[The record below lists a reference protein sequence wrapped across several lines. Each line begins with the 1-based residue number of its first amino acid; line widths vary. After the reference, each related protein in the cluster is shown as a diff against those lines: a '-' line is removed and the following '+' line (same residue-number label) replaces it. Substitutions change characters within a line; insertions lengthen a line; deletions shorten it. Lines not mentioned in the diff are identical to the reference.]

1 MIITL
6 ATIMTDSVDDIEE
19 ELDDL
24 ERNRIEI
31 QDYLETERESLEEI
45 DLQLDSLDTSNP
57 DIQDINEMKYQ
68 ELKELKLFTNSSIES
83 FENKLQKVNEKII
96 EIREILLEQKQIM
109 FDEAKSELE
118 SFTPSET
125 SYTAPQIQVTPD
137 VIADQRLGTM
147 EKTFRELIV
156 KVLDLREPW
165 TKDKI
170 PSDIIRKVT
179 EQRQKNNILDDVEVP
194 LVNELDFTHYKEIF
208 IYNANWQLF
217 KDIFVDRQ
225 GLETKLT
232 ELAPIRNI
240 IAHHKRAITEIESK
254 RIDVYFHDIMKMI
267 MQYEGK

>member
-1 MIITL
+1 MGIDDEAYDL
-6 ATIMTDSVDDIEE
+6 NKELDSLERERIEKQSILDFRHE
-19 ELDDL
+19 ELDD
-24 ERNRIEI
+24 IEI
-31 QDYLETERESLEEI
+31 QLLMLKEKAKTSKDIKFRLEEKK
-45 DLQLDSLDTSNP
+45 QERNNCRVK
-57 DIQDINEMKYQ
+57 INLYQ
-68 ELKELKLFTNSSIES
+68 NELKQI
-83 FENKLQKVNEKII
+83 NEKII
-96 EIREILLEQKQIM
+96 EIRETLLEQKQIM

-217 KDIFVDRQ
+217 KDIFVDRP

-240 IAHHKRAITEIESK
+240 IAHHKRAITETESK
-254 RIDVYFHDIMKMI
+254 RVDVYFDDIMKLI
-267 MQYEGK
+267 IRYEGK

>member
-1 MIITL
+1 MGIDDEAYDL
-6 ATIMTDSVDDIEE
+6 NKELDSLERERIEKQSVLDFRHE
-19 ELDDL
+19 ELHD
-24 ERNRIEI
+24 IEI
-31 QDYLETERESLEEI
+31 QLLMLKEKAKTSKDVKFRLEEK
-45 DLQLDSLDTSNP
+45 
-57 DIQDINEMKYQ
+57 IQERNNCRVKINLYEN
-68 ELKELKLFTNSSIES
+68 ELKQI
-83 FENKLQKVNEKII
+83 NEKII
-96 EIREILLEQKQIM
+96 EIREMLLEQKQIM

-217 KDIFVDRQ
+217 KDVFVDRP

-240 IAHHKRAITEIESK
+240 IAHHKRAITPTESK
-254 RIDVYFHDIMKMI
+254 RVDVYFDDIMKLI
-267 MQYEGK
+267 IGYEGK

>member
-1 MIITL
+1 MDDKVYDL
-6 ATIMTDSVDDIEE
+6 NKELDSLERERIEKQSILDFRHE
-19 ELDDL
+19 ELDD
-24 ERNRIEI
+24 IEI
-31 QDYLETERESLEEI
+31 QLLMLKEKAKTSKDIKFRLEEK
-45 DLQLDSLDTSNP
+45 
-57 DIQDINEMKYQ
+57 IQERNNCRVKINLYQ
-68 ELKELKLFTNSSIES
+68 NELKQI
-83 FENKLQKVNEKII
+83 NEKII
-96 EIREILLEQKQIM
+96 EIRETLLEQKQIM
-109 FDEAKSELE
+109 FGEAKSELE

-217 KDIFVDRQ
+217 KDIFVDRP

-240 IAHHKRAITEIESK
+240 IAHHKRAITETESK
-254 RIDVYFHDIMKMI
+254 RVDVYFDDIMKLI
-267 MQYEGK
+267 IRYEGK

>member
-1 MIITL
+1 MYSKKNYNL
-6 ATIMTDSVDDIEE
+6 
-19 ELDDL
+19 
-24 ERNRIEI
+24 
-31 QDYLETERESLEEI
+31 
-45 DLQLDSLDTSNP
+45 
-57 DIQDINEMKYQ
+57 
-68 ELKELKLFTNSSIES
+68 
-83 FENKLQKVNEKII
+83 NEKII
-96 EIREILLEQKQIM
+96 EIREALLDQQQVMISEVKPLIKSQI
-109 FDEAKSELE
+109 
-118 SFTPSET
+118 PSET

-217 KDIFVDRQ
+217 KDVFVDRQ

-232 ELAPIRNI
+232 ELAPIRNV
-240 IAHHKRAITEIESK
+240 IAHHKRAITETESK
-254 RIDVYFHDIMKMI
+254 RVDVYFDDIMKSI
-267 MQYEGK
+267 IRYEGK